1 MTTDIEPTEG
11 QREAAAI
18 HTFGLHSR
26 RPDVIAWVRT
36 GQASGLSDI
45 IVGVELEQARY
56 LARTFAEREYKLTKD
71 RDACAFEIRRLL
83 ARESERIFALGMI
96 RSDLDAARLRI
107 EELESER
114 NDLTAQNNR
123 LHAANAVL
131 ARERSEA
138 VLGMAEPV
146 PVEEQG
152 WVVWD
157 SDPSLV
163 ARLPWCTRDG
173 WFRVLDANRAFTT
186 KQEAQEKIDSFGEG
200 NQTMRVLTLA
210 EARAIQNED

>member
-1 MTTDIEPTEG
+1 MTDTIEPPEE

-18 HTFGLHSR
+18 HTFGLHCR

-56 LARTFAEREYKLTKD
+56 LARTFAEREAKAVAEATRIMTLNVVVPTMKQ
-71 RDACAFEIRRLL
+71 RDAAH
-83 ARESERIFALGMI
+83 ARIA
-96 RSDLDAARLRI
+96 
-107 EELESER
+107 ELESQC

-138 VLGMAEPV
+138 VLG
-146 PVEEQG
+146 
-152 WVVWD
+152 
-157 SDPSLV
+157 
-163 ARLPWCTRDG
+163 T
-173 WFRVLDANRAFTT
+173 
-186 KQEAQEKIDSFGEG
+186 
-200 NQTMRVLTLA
+200 
-210 EARAIQNED
+210 RAIQNED